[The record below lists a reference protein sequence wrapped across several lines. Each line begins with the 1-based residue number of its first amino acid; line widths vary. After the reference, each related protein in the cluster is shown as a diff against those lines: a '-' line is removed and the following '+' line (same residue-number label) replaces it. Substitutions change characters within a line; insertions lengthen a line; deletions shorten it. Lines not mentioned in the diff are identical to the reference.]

1 MAPEERSEIV
11 QALEDSRK
19 EFCAAVEGVSEE
31 HAKICPAAG
40 RWSVLECVEH
50 VAVVEQRFLSRLE
63 AADQP
68 PPPPLDKHKEAELAV
83 RVTDRTGRAQAP
95 EPVQPS
101 GRFLSLAQALEHFNA
116 ARTRTIDFANARCGD
131 LYQLAWE
138 HPRFGPLNGTEVLV
152 ITAGHARRHA
162 AQIREVRNAINA

>member
-11 QALEDSRK
+11 RALEDSRK

-31 HAKICPAAG
+31 HAKVSPAAG

-63 AADQP
+63 VAGQP
-68 PPPPLDKHKEAELAV
+68 PAPPPDKQKEAELAV
-83 RVTDRTGRAQAP
+83 RVTDRASRAQAP
-95 EPVQPS
+95 DPVQPS
-101 GRFLSLAQALEHFNA
+101 GRFLSLAQALEYFNA
-116 ARTRTIDFANARCGD
+116 ARTRTIEFATARCDD
-131 LYQLAWE
+131 LYHLAWE
-138 HPRFGPLNGTEVLV
+138 HPRFGPLNGNEVLV

-162 AQIREVRNAINA
+162 AQIREVRSSIGC